1 MCAALAAAAVG
12 ANASIRTVLYDGRYA
27 PWRDGAPSH
36 PGVTTHPFGDCPF
49 RCALVDTAAGPAD
62 SHSSADAVI
71 WNAFFLWNP
80 AAYDAP
86 PPKPS
91 GAIWFFADYFEEMEY
106 GRQWTGV
113 PALAA
118 DRNPLSASRS
128 RRKPTEFVEEFRVS
142 RLELTDFVVASDSP
156 LVLDFSVVQPRM
168 FVGCA
173 S

>member
-1 MCAALAAAAVG
+1 MKASFCRREGGRTSSMDAL
-12 ANASIRTVLYDGRYA
+12 T
-27 PWRDGAPSH
+27 
-36 PGVTTHPFGDCPF
+36 
-49 RCALVDTAAGPAD
+49 
-62 SHSSADAVI
+62 
-71 WNAFFLWNP
+71 
-80 AAYDAP
+80 
-86 PPKPS
+86 
-91 GAIWFFADYFEEMEY
+91 
-106 GRQWTGV
+106 